1 MSIKS
6 IYLLFFLKKEH
17 LKAQPMMKLFR
28 VFLPALLMIVLSF
41 GTSSAQN
48 YGDEYNTGDTSY
60 TEDSNSYDSDSYS
73 DYGSGSSR
81 PDNDLGTTS
90 LRPKFQRRA
99 YDRFT
104 PPYDTIS
111 GLVTYLSVV
120 EVLDQDGVEIF
131 SDSIYK
137 RAQRFLENEFGKK
150 GAKDFTK
157 SSGVNKESEGYKMVV
172 EGRFPLMVQI
182 NEFNKVPSGEV
193 EFVMEI
199 RVKEGRYRYKI
210 NNLVHVEAPI
220 VGTKNERRTYFEFY
234 KNQKENVRSGD
245 QILVAADKQ
254 INTMIT
260 KLYETCKEPI
270 FVDEDDW

>member
-1 MSIKS
+1 MRI
-6 IYLLFFLKKEH
+6 FPKKDY
-17 LKAQPMMKLFR
+17 LKAQPMRKFLRILLPMIALFS
-28 VFLPALLMIVLSF
+28 LSIVNV
-41 GTSSAQN
+41 SAQ
-48 YGDEYNTGDTSY
+48 
-60 TEDSNSYDSDSYS
+60 TEDDYSEETPVDTTMPEGADPYGSDYGS

-81 PDNDLGTTS
+81 SDDDRGETS
-90 LRPKFQRRA
+90 LRPKFQRRP
-99 YDRFT
+99 YERFV
-104 PPYDTIS
+104 PPFDTIT
-111 GLVTYLSVV
+111 GLITYINVV

-157 SSGVNKESEGYKMVV
+157 SSGINKEGEGYKMVV
-172 EGRFPLMVQI
+172 EGRFPLIVEV

-193 EFVMEI
+193 QFVMEI

-220 VGTKNERRTYFEFY
+220 VGTKDERKTYFEFY
-234 KNQKENVRSGD
+234 KNQKENVKQGD
-245 QILVAADKQ
+245 QILLAADKQ
-254 INTMIT
+254 INTMIN

-270 FVDEDDW
+270 HVDEDDW